1 MKVRND
7 FVTNSSSSSFII
19 AKKKNATI
27 RDLKE
32 LFSNYREEI
41 LDMLMDHDGDI
52 PCENNEVILNYFEKK
67 DYTRA
72 VDLVI
77 EELIYCIQ
85 GIKGGL
91 SLDGWMVVS
100 ESINDSYSYA
110 EYRELFYYILNYF
123 CGIDSDWLKIREFY

>member
-1 MKVRND
+1 MKVRSD

-19 AKKKNATI
+19 AKKNNVTN

-52 PCENNEVILNYFEKK
+52 PCENNEVILDYFEKK

-85 GIKGGL
+85 GIKDGL
-91 SLDGWMVVS
+91 ALDGWTVMS
-100 ESINDSYSYA
+100 EYISDYYSYA
-110 EYRELFYYILNYF
+110 EYGELLYYFLNYF
-123 CGIDSDWLKIREFY
+123 NDIDTNILKVREF

>member
-19 AKKKNATI
+19 AKKNNATN

-52 PCENNEVILNYFEKK
+52 PCENNEVILSYFEKK

-72 VDLVI
+72 VDLAI
-77 EELIYCIQ
+77 EELIYCVQ
-85 GIKGGL
+85 GIKDGL
-91 SLDGWMVVS
+91 TLDGWTVMS
-100 ESINDSYSYA
+100 EYMDDSYSYA
-110 EYRELFYYILNYF
+110 EYDDLFYYFLNYF
-123 CGIDSDWLKIREFY
+123 NDVDTNILKVREF

>member
-1 MKVRND
+1 MKIRMD
-7 FVTNSSSSSFII
+7 YVTNSSSSSFII
-19 AKKKNATI
+19 AKKNNTTN

-41 LDMLMDHDGDI
+41 LDMLMDHDGNI
-52 PCENNEVILNYFEKK
+52 PCENNEVILSYFEKK

-77 EELIYCIQ
+77 EELIYCVQ

-91 SLDGWMVVS
+91 SLDGWTVIS
-100 ESINDSYSYA
+100 EYMDDTYSYT
-110 EYRELFYYILNYF
+110 EYGELLYYILNYF
-123 CGIDSDWLKIREFY
+123 CNIDSDWLKIKEF

>member
-1 MKVRND
+1 MKVRSD

-19 AKKKNATI
+19 AKKNNATNK
-27 RDLKE
+27 DLKE

-52 PCENNEVILNYFEKK
+52 PCENNEVILSYFEKK

-77 EELIYCIQ
+77 EELVYCIQ
-85 GIKGGL
+85 GIKDGL
-91 SLDGWMVVS
+91 TLDGWTVMS
-100 ESINDSYSYA
+100 EYMDDTYSYT
-110 EYRELFYYILNYF
+110 EYGELLYYILNYF
-123 CGIDSDWLKIREFY
+123 CNIDSDWLKIKEF